1 MRRPSSRSAF
11 TPQNVPPPT
20 SSATSTS
27 SQNAPF
33 DIRLAKPASQFLM
46 KSITFGDIKR
56 PSAALFP
63 EKTRPYSQFPIMMY
77 GAQ

>member
-1 MRRPSSRSAF
+1 MSSPSSRNAL

-33 DIRLAKPASQFLM
+33 DIRLAKLVIQFL
-46 KSITFGDIKR
+46 KNIIRSGTLKGQ
-56 PSAALFP
+56 ALGV
-63 EKTRPYSQFPIMMY
+63 SQQKQNLT
-77 GAQ
+77 ASSRS